1 MAWKFVPRSGVN
13 GESPMIPNC
22 TAFPVNTQTSDCLFK
37 PQPAK
42 NCGPGAPLPMMPVDS
57 VLPEHET
64 KLMLNR
70 GGRKRHQN

>member
-1 MAWKFVPRSGVN
+1 
-13 GESPMIPNC
+13 
-22 TAFPVNTQTSDCLFK
+22 
-37 PQPAK
+37 
-42 NCGPGAPLPMMPVDS
+42 MMPVDS